1 MEVLNCFKKIG
12 KLRVILLSIVV
23 GLTLI
28 LSCIIINN
36 LILFNNQ
43 VKISL
48 IGKELDYIAV
58 NTDYYDQGL
67 MVKINDKNINISD
80 VEHSITSNV
89 NSNVIGEYFIDYV
102 VTIGGKKYKFTRKVN
117 VVDNEKPVITTNQST
132 YKKFVCGSNSNNGF
146 EYSAVDNYD
155 GVITDKVNFTE
166 LTDRIELSVTDSSGN
181 KSVVSI
187 PIEYE
192 GVASSV
198 ITLKGKSFIYLPVGS
213 TFNDPGVTV
222 SNACGGSPSKNPV
235 VTNNVDTNKVGTYT
249 ITYEV
254 DKDLPTYGVARR
266 TVVIYKRVDSKRYDS
281 NKDKVVYLT
290 FDDGPG
296 KYTEQLL
303 DILDKYN
310 VKATFFVTNQFSK
323 YVPLIAEENK
333 RGHKVAVHSLTHNW
347 TIYRSVENYVK
358 DFNDMNNIIETYT
371 GRKTDLFRF
380 PGGSSN
386 TVSRKYATGVVS
398 AIASYMTQ
406 NGYTYFDWNVDSE
419 DAAGANTA
427 EIVSNVTN
435 GISNR
440 SYSIV
445 LMHDIKSTTLNGIE
459 EIIQY
464 GINNG
469 YTFEVLSSDS
479 PTVHHSIN
487 N

>member
-1 MEVLNCFKKIG
+1 MEVFSCVKKIS
-12 KLRVILLSIVV
+12 KLRVILLSIVI

-28 LSCIIINN
+28 LTCMVINN

-48 IGKELDYIAV
+48 IGDDLDYIAV

-67 MVKINDKNINISD
+67 MVKINDKKINISD
-80 VEHSITSNV
+80 VVHSVTSNV
-89 NSNVIGEYFIDYV
+89 NSNVVGEYSIDYV
-102 VTIGGKKYKFTRKVN
+102 VTIGGEQYKFTRKVN
-117 VVDNEKPVITTNQST
+117 VVDKEKPVITTNQST
-132 YKKFVCGSNSNNGF
+132 YKKNVCGSNANNGF
-146 EYSAVDNYD
+146 EYYAVDNYD
-155 GVITDKVNFTE
+155 GVITDKVHFTE
-166 LTDRIELSVTDSSGN
+166 LADRIELSVTDSSGN

-192 GVASSV
+192 GVASSI
-198 ITLKGKSFIYLPVGS
+198 ITLKGKSFIYLPIGS
-213 TFNDPGVTV
+213 TFNDPGVTI
-222 SNACGGSPSKNPV
+222 SSSCGGNQNKSPI
-235 VTNNVDTNKVGTYT
+235 VTSNVNTNKVGTYT

-266 TVVIYKRVDSKRYDS
+266 TVVVYKRFDSQKYDS

-296 KYTEQLL
+296 QYTEQLL
-303 DILDKYN
+303 DILEKYN

-323 YVPLIAEENK
+323 YVPLIAEESK
-333 RGHKVAVHSLTHNW
+333 RGHKVAVHTLYHKW

-358 DFNDMNNIIETYT
+358 DFNDMNKIIESYT
-371 GRKTDLFRF
+371 GQKSDIFRF

-386 TVSRKYATGVVS
+386 TISRNYATGVVS
-398 AIASYMTQ
+398 AIASEMTK

-419 DAAGANTA
+419 DAAGANTS
-427 EIVSNVTN
+427 EIIRNVTN
-435 GISNR
+435 GISTR

-445 LMHDIKSTTLNGIE
+445 LMHDIKLATLNGIE